1 MSFSLRL
8 SQDHD
13 GRRLDRMLRSVWPE
27 LPLSAIMRAIR
38 KGEVRL
44 DSTRAREPGARVRG
58 GQELWVPWEAPGE
71 RPAVPRRG
79 AVPILWRG
87 GCALVVNKP
96 ADLLV
101 QPDVKDGDSVVTRV
115 WSMLGTAEGGSPGF
129 APAAVH
135 RLDRNTTGVLI
146 VALRGD
152 ALRALED
159 AFRERLAGKRYLAI
173 VVGRPS
179 RELEEIDAPLLKDS
193 EANVVRV
200 SPEGKS
206 ARTRC
211 RCLASDGGL
220 SLVELELLTGRTH
233 QARVHLAHVGCP
245 ILGDRKYGDF
255 EANRLWR
262 AAARRP
268 LLHALELSFPDGL
281 SPVLRELAG
290 RSFRA
295 PVPKDMRAIA
305 VDRGW
310 TLPAD
315 ISCPGEDEDGDE

>member
-115 WSMLGTAEGGSPGF
+115 WSMLGAAEGGSPGF

-262 AAARRP
+262 ATVRRP

-315 ISCPGEDEDGDE
+315 ISRPGEDEDGDE

>member
-44 DSTRAREPGARVRG
+44 DSTRTREPGARVRG

-71 RPAVPRRG
+71 RPAVPRHG
-79 AVPILWRG
+79 TVPILWRG

-115 WSMLGTAEGGSPGF
+115 WSMLGAAEGGSPGF

>member
-13 GRRLDRMLRSVWPE
+13 GRRLDRTLRSVWPE

-79 AVPILWRG
+79 TVPILWRG

-115 WSMLGTAEGGSPGF
+115 WSMLGAVEGGSPGF

-262 AAARRP
+262 ATVRRP

-305 VDRGW
+305 VDRGG

-315 ISCPGEDEDGDE
+315 ISRPGEDEDGDE

>member
-13 GRRLDRMLRSVWPE
+13 GRRLDRTLRSVWPE
-27 LPLSAIMRAIR
+27 LPLSAIMRPIR

-115 WSMLGTAEGGSPGF
+115 WSMLGAAEGGSPGF

-262 AAARRP
+262 ATVRRP

-315 ISCPGEDEDGDE
+315 ISRPGEDEDGDE

>member
-13 GRRLDRMLRSVWPE
+13 GRRLDRTLRSVWPE

-79 AVPILWRG
+79 TVPILWRG

-115 WSMLGTAEGGSPGF
+115 WSMLGAVEGGSPGF
-129 APAAVH
+129 APTAVH

-262 AAARRP
+262 ATVRRP

-315 ISCPGEDEDGDE
+315 ISRPGEDEDGDE

>member
-13 GRRLDRMLRSVWPE
+13 GRRLDRTLRSVWPE

-115 WSMLGTAEGGSPGF
+115 WSMLGAAEGGSPGF

-200 SPEGKS
+200 LPEGKS

-262 AAARRP
+262 ATVRRP

-315 ISCPGEDEDGDE
+315 ISRPGEDEDGDE

>member
-13 GRRLDRMLRSVWPE
+13 GRRLDRTLRSVWPE

-79 AVPILWRG
+79 TVPILWRG

-96 ADLLV
+96 AD
-101 QPDVKDGDSVVTRV
+101 GDSVVTRV
-115 WSMLGTAEGGSPGF
+115 WSMLGAAEGGSPGF
-129 APAAVH
+129 APTAVH

-315 ISCPGEDEDGDE
+315 ISRPGEDEDGDE